1 MLKETK
7 SIQPSI
13 KDLERERRLDYT
25 WPRSVN
31 FKQKPRKN
39 YVGERWTQKKGCKL
53 SANEL
58 RWQGEESEKGW
69 SYKTEQLSCD
79 QLDEKNYKDTLFL
92 PEESTV

>member
-13 KDLERERRLDYT
+13 KDLEREIRLDYA

-31 FKQKPRKN
+31 FTQKPRKN
-39 YVGERWTQKKGCKL
+39 YVGERRTQKKGCKL

-58 RWQGEESEKGW
+58 RRQGEESEKGW
-69 SYKTEQLSCD
+69 SYETEQLSCD

-92 PEESTV
+92 PVESTV